1 MDEKWPEFV
10 LEEHRAPRCVG
21 APAAQ
26 LTGWESVV
34 FELGDDQDGGSDFST
49 AAIAP

>member
-10 LEEHRAPRCVG
+10 QDGEVAMRRGG
-21 APAAQ
+21 AAAQ

-34 FELGDDQDGGSDFST
+34 FELSDDQDGASDFST

>member
-10 LEEHRAPRCVG
+10 REGEG
-21 APAAQ
+21 AERRGVAAAAQ

-34 FELGDDQDGGSDFST
+34 FELSDDQDDVSDSST